1 MKTQIRC
8 NFIGGGFCLSRRQD
22 WNNMKKITDKNGR
35 TIAYENNVS
44 EYRKEIRD
52 GSNALLG
59 WFNPS
64 TGKTHDRSGNVV
76 SNSGD
81 ARGMLIPHS
90 E

>member
-1 MKTQIRC
+1 
-8 NFIGGGFCLSRRQD
+8 
-22 WNNMKKITDKNGR
+22 MKKITDKNGR
-35 TIAYENNVS
+35 TIAYENDVS
-44 EYRKEIRD
+44 KYRREIRS
-52 GSNALLG
+52 GSNSLLG
-59 WFNPS
+59 WYNES

>member
-1 MKTQIRC
+1 
-8 NFIGGGFCLSRRQD
+8 
-22 WNNMKKITDKNGR
+22 MKKITDKNGR
-35 TIAYENNVS
+35 TIAYENDVNK
-44 EYRKEIRD
+44 YRKEIRD

-59 WFNPS
+59 WYNPT

-90 E
+90 D